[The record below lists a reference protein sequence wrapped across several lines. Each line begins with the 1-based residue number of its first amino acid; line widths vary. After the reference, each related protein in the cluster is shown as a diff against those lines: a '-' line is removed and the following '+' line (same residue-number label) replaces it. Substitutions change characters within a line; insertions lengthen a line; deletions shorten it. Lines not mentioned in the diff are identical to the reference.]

1 MRIRT
6 HHLVAAVAA
15 TAILIVSGAAFAA
28 QGDCSQPVSSGTN
41 PTASDCLFI
50 LKAAVGAVQCTL
62 GTPPGCV
69 CKPTGG
75 DRLVATDA
83 LLCLKK
89 AVGQGVTLNCPCGG
103 PKCSSGKLVSVAGTK
118 LDSGWNG
125 IAHDTDLIEGA
136 SVTFEV
142 VRRCSN
148 DSSVCKI
155 DTDCT
160 GGATCDLTCDCD
172 SQNDTVCEISG
183 PTHEQR
189 CLVSLALCNSN
200 ADCAGAAGG
209 ECVRFFGPPLGLS
222 AGGTPACV
230 TSVFASPI
238 TGTADSKT
246 GEGVASSFLRSRVHL
261 GITRDKPCPRCGAP
275 SASPQ
280 VGDSFTCDGG
290 PNNGNSCTVHA
301 VSPDFGGASSDCPL
315 DVTANVSGGGLAIRF
330 NEVSTR
336 TVSAQANIP
345 CGGQNG
351 GLFPGPGG
359 GFCLDVFSSCSTNA
373 DCTRCKADP
382 TTTCSSNADCASGDE
397 CAPAPDQPV
406 TCGM

>member
-69 CKPTGG
+69 CEPTGG
-75 DRLVATDA
+75 NRIVATDA

-89 AVGQGVTLNCPCGG
+89 AVGQGVTLNCPCSTGG

-209 ECVRFFGPPLGLS
+209 ECVRFFRPPLGLS
-222 AGGTPACV
+222 AGGTPARL
-230 TSVFASPI
+230 TSAVVSPRP
-238 TGTADSKT
+238 THSRHHQ
-246 GEGVASSFLRSRVHL
+246 SRSRHPH
-261 GITRDKPCPRCGAP
+261 RNR
-275 SASPQ
+275 
-280 VGDSFTCDGG
+280 
-290 PNNGNSCTVHA
+290 
-301 VSPDFGGASSDCPL
+301 
-315 DVTANVSGGGLAIRF
+315 
-330 NEVSTR
+330 R
-336 TVSAQANIP
+336 TNHS
-345 CGGQNG
+345 
-351 GLFPGPGG
+351 
-359 GFCLDVFSSCSTNA
+359 
-373 DCTRCKADP
+373 R
-382 TTTCSSNADCASGDE
+382 
-397 CAPAPDQPV
+397 CAPARRAPPSALAGIPYRRELLSHPQRRGKRRAGSLQHLSRIIAQAKEYPV
-406 TCGM
+406 DDLLQRILDGR